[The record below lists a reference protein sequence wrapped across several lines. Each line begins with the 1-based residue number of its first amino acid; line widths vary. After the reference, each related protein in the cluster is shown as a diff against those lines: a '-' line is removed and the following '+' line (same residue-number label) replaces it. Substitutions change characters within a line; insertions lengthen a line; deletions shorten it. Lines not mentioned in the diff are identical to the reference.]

1 MTDNLELIRGK
12 HRGGGSRKNAGRKPM
27 PASEKPINID
37 GYVATEI
44 IEGFRKLVPA
54 AADRNKLYTQ
64 WVQAYVVANGESDR
78 LLTQS
83 PLSLRLLNYL
93 EMIGTPESED
103 LAEELLS
110 LIVARE
116 SDEARLDNGA
126 INPKGDSYI
135 I

>member
-1 MTDNLELIRGK
+1 MTDNLKPIRGK

-27 PASEKPINID
+27 PASKKPINID

-44 IEGFRKLVPA
+44 IEGFRKLIPV

-64 WVQAYVVANGESDR
+64 WMRAYVVANGESDR

-116 SDEARLDNGA
+116 SDEAKLNNGV
-126 INPKGDSYI
+126 IKLKGNSYI